1 MLGLGAAFGF
11 QALNWVGFA
20 WHLAVVV
27 MAAGVV
33 LGLKFKEALASM
45 VLGAALVLVI
55 QLIFRAAFFRI

>member
-1 MLGLGAAFGF
+1 
-11 QALNWVGFA
+11 
-20 WHLAVVV
+20 

-33 LGLKFKEALASM
+33 LGLELKEALASM